1 MFFIVMVLIGFGLIM
16 VFSASYAYALS
27 KTGDS
32 LYFIKHQ
39 AIFAV
44 LGIGAMIVM
53 MKMDYRII
61 YRFTIPLF
69 IITSI
74 LLIVTPIY
82 GMAAGVARRW
92 IEIGGIRFQPSEIMK
107 LVLVLFLARYY
118 TIYEKPAINY
128 NDFWQSSI
136 YGLFIPAG
144 FVLFV
149 CVLIMLENHF
159 SGMIIMFLIGMIVI
173 FAAGARKIWFIVA
186 GSSAG
191 QLPRQLQ

>member
-82 GMAAGVARRW
+82 GMACLLYTSYNVD
-92 IEIGGIRFQPSEIMK
+92 GI
-107 LVLVLFLARYY
+107 
-118 TIYEKPAINY
+118 
-128 NDFWQSSI
+128 
-136 YGLFIPAG
+136 
-144 FVLFV
+144 
-149 CVLIMLENHF
+149 
-159 SGMIIMFLIGMIVI
+159 
-173 FAAGARKIWFIVA
+173 
-186 GSSAG
+186 
-191 QLPRQLQ
+191 